1 MLALAALYAKI
12 PDVKA
17 ATAANVLALGEVVSC
32 SNEARYATEFWNALN
47 AYRATKPT

>member
-12 PDVKA
+12 PDVK
-17 ATAANVLALGEVVSC
+17 ANVLALGEVVSC